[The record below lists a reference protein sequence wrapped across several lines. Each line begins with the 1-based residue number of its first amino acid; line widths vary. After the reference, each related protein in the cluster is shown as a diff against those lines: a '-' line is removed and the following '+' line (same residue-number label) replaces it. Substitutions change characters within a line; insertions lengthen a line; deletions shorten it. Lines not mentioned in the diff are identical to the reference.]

1 MVASVE
7 RARRVPR
14 GIPRVTV
21 RVQKARAAEVK
32 VEAHDEVVL
41 LAELLAQLAQR
52 EVALCHDAGAAVT
65 SAVLAL
71 LRNVPRSRVAV
82 LELALLD
89 GARLLGGF
97 DATRALLGLCDER
110 DEPVG
115 VLVRALWGTSA
126 RARVSCR
133 KSRDATG
140 AGGRVHAPLGR

>member
-1 MVASVE
+1 MVAAVE

-14 GIPRVTV
+14 GVPRVAV
-21 RVQKARAAEVK
+21 RVKEARTAEVK

-97 DATRALLGLCDER
+97 DATRALLRLRDER
-110 DEPVG
+110 DELVG
-115 VLVRALWGTSA
+115 MLECALGDE
-126 RARVSCR
+126 RARL
-133 KSRDATG
+133 SRLRRDGVAR
-140 AGGRVHAPLGR
+140 GRVHAPLGT